1 MQLKNIKD
9 KKIAHEWVEQSWED
23 GECYNFDMTKTRKS
37 LAPIWAQELINDVKE
52 IKTRLT
58 NVENEIV
65 AIKVRLD
72 HIEDFIVEQKAFN
85 KRIEKDFQDI
95 KNCPTIKK
103 ELALM

>member
-1 MQLKNIKD
+1 
-9 KKIAHEWVEQSWED
+9 
-23 GECYNFDMTKTRKS
+23 MTKTRKS

-85 KRIEKDFQDI
+85 KRIEKDLQDI